1 MLTLPPHLADQLP
14 DALGQAQRLI
24 ARLTRQLELF
34 GYLPVNTPLVEQ
46 ADVFLIKAGD
56 AAINRLV
63 SFELNGQTLCLRP
76 EFTAPAA
83 RAYIEHFQDHPGPV
97 RLQFAG
103 PILQY
108 DSLSHG
114 AITEQSAIGA
124 ELINEYS
131 PAADAEVIALTVR
144 LVEEAGVRNWRVTV
158 GHSGMIERFLDRY
171 QINRQMRRFVLN
183 HLSTLRQGAEGLA
196 QILEALDSLETP
208 ATSLTEAQPVN
219 NHLEA
224 EVALYAL
231 LQATPQHGPSG
242 GRSREEIA
250 RRLLEKQQQ
259 GNQRDRVRNA
269 LGDLQQL
276 LEHAVSPAA
285 LLAHLE
291 DDSLQVMAQHILA
304 TFSLLTAYGIPQD
317 RIAFDLSF
325 TRNLDYYTGLIFE
338 CHAAQ
343 EPGSLFGGGGRYD
356 ELIELLG
363 ARHNIPAV
371 GFMLYLNPLL
381 AAQLPAPSGEPR
393 DRLHVLVCP
402 SEDHLAG
409 EAIALAS
416 ALRAAGIRVTTQTGS
431 GTVRRELYDAT
442 HLLTVEQTRLRLSQL
457 ANHTDLTLD
466 RGDIAGVLRALELRL

>member
-14 DALGQAQRLI
+14 DALHQTQQVV

-83 RAYIEHFQDHPGPV
+83 RVYIERFQDHPGPV

-114 AITEQSAIGA
+114 AITEQNAIGA

-131 PAADAEVIALTVR
+131 PAADAEVIALTIR
-144 LVEEAGVRNWRVTV
+144 LVEEAGVKDWQVTV

-171 QINRQMRRFVLN
+171 QLNRQMRRFVIN

-196 QILEALDSLETP
+196 QALEALANLETP
-208 ATSLTEAQPVN
+208 AAVLTETQPIN

-224 EVALYAL
+224 EAALYAL

-242 GRSREEIA
+242 GRNREEIA

-259 GNQRDRVRNA
+259 GNQRDRVRHA
-269 LGDLQQL
+269 LRDLQQL
-276 LEHAVSPAA
+276 LEHVVAPAA

-291 DDSLQVMAQHILA
+291 DDTLQVMAQHILA
-304 TFSLLTAYGIPQD
+304 TFSLLAAYGIPQD

-338 CHAAQ
+338 CHAGQ
-343 EPGSLFGGGGRYD
+343 VPGRLFGGGGRYD
-356 ELIELLG
+356 ELIGLLG
-363 ARHNIPAV
+363 ARHSVPAV

-381 AAQLPAPSGEPR
+381 NAQQPALLEEPR
-393 DRLHVLVCP
+393 DRIHVLVRP
-402 SEDHLAG
+402 SEDQLTG

-416 ALRAAGIRVTTQTGS
+416 ALRAADIQVTTQS
-431 GTVRRELYDAT
+431 SFSAARREPHSET
-442 HLLTVEQTRLRLSQL
+442 HLLTVEQSGLRLSQL
-457 ANHTDLTLD
+457 ADHTEITLD
-466 RGDIAGVLRALELRL
+466 HGDIAGVLRALELRS

>member
-1 MLTLPPHLADQLP
+1 MLTLPPNLADQLP
-14 DALGQAQRLI
+14 DALGQAQRLMS
-24 ARLTRQLELF
+24 RLTRQLELF

-83 RAYIEHFQDHPGPV
+83 RVYIEHFQDHPGPV

-114 AITEQSAIGA
+114 AITEQNAIGA

-144 LVEEAGVRNWRVTV
+144 LVEEAGIKDWQITV

-171 QINRQMRRFVLN
+171 QLNRQMRRFVIN

-196 QILEALDSLETP
+196 QTLEALASLEAP
-208 ATSLTEAQPVN
+208 AATLTEAQPIN

-224 EVALYAL
+224 EAALYAL
-231 LQATPQHGPSG
+231 LQAAPQHGPSG

-259 GNQRDRVRNA
+259 GNQRDRVRHA
-269 LGDLQQL
+269 LRDLQQL
-276 LEHAVSPAA
+276 LEQAVSPTA
-285 LLAHLE
+285 LMAHLE
-291 DDSLQVMAQHILA
+291 DATLQVMAQHILA
-304 TFSLLTAYGIPQD
+304 TFSLLAAYGIPQD

-325 TRNLDYYTGLIFE
+325 TRNLDYYTGLVFE
-338 CHAAQ
+338 CHSAQ
-343 EPGSLFGGGGRYD
+343 APTSLFGGGGRYD
-356 ELIELLG
+356 ELIGLLG
-363 ARHNIPAV
+363 ARHNVPAV
-371 GFMLYLNPLL
+371 GFMLYLNPLQ
-381 AAQLPAPSGEPR
+381 AAQQPAPPEKPC
-393 DRLHVLVCP
+393 DRIHVLVRP
-402 SEDHLAG
+402 SEDRLIE

-416 ALRAAGIRVTTQTGS
+416 ALRAAGIRVTTQSGPDAAWKGS
-431 GTVRRELYDAT
+431 HGET
-442 HLLTVEQTRLRLSQL
+442 HLLMVEQAGLRLFQP
-457 ANHTDLTLD
+457 AKHTDLTLD
-466 RGDIAGVLRALELRL
+466 RGDITGVLRALELRS